1 MENNSIENM
10 FCMTLGSDNV
20 RLHEPMKKHTTFR
33 MEDRQ
38 IIIFVLTAQ
47 RNCRKF
53 FRYAE
58 KISWNSLFWETE
70 ATFW

>member
-33 MEDRQ
+33 
-38 IIIFVLTAQ
+38 
-47 RNCRKF
+47 
-53 FRYAE
+53 
-58 KISWNSLFWETE
+58 KIGR
-70 ATFW
+70 AHV